1 VNDVD
6 TPLPAALA
14 EVEAW
19 VARRR
24 APTRHHVRALF
35 IPLGEALLEGRDEAE
50 AFARVATWIGR
61 DPEGWNEA
69 LKGELTMAATEHV
82 RSADP
87 RWIANPKYDLA
98 YAVEARHRL
107 EARLTCAEHLGLEV
121 ADDVLESIARADTVL
136 APQLDVLAP
145 QLDVL
150 APSDLPAPDTDEATP
165 PGRPE

>member
-1 VNDVD
+1 MNDVD
-6 TPLPAALA
+6 TPLPEALA

-24 APTRHHVRALF
+24 APSRLHVRALF
-35 IPLGEALLEGRDEAE
+35 VPLGEALLEGRDEAE
-50 AFARVATWIGR
+50 SFARVATWISR

-98 YAVEARHRL
+98 YTIEARHRL
-107 EARLTCAEHLGLEV
+107 EARLACAEHLGLEV
-121 ADDVLESIARADTVL
+121 ADDVLESITRADAVL
-136 APQLDVLAP
+136 APHLDGG
-145 QLDVL
+145 
-150 APSDLPAPDTDEATP
+150 TP
-165 PGRPE
+165 PSETE